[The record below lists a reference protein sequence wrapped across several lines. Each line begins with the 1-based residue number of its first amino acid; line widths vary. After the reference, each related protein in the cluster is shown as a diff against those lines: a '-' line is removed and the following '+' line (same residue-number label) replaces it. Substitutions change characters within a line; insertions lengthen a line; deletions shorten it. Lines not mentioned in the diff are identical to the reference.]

1 MKKITAIILAC
12 LTLIFTVTAGAAKVS
27 KGDVNRDGT
36 VDNKDVVVLFRHVSG
51 VIYDVFDPEAA
62 NMNDDNA
69 VNNKDVTLLFRY
81 ISSPHEPTD
90 KPVVIGMS
98 YVDGRY
104 LVYGSAE
111 PFSVIRSVDAYG
123 GEAENV
129 CNNKYFYVEVSAS
142 EGDKLSFYATAPGK
156 LESQKTSVTV
166 TASAYSSN
174 IFVGKNSRIFY
185 LPTRSFL
192 EGCEADTNSLAA
204 IKSYISGKTIKEIQ
218 KVTGKKTKLIYA
230 IIPDPATAY
239 YDEQNFEIEEP
250 VNSAMRSFVKEID
263 GCHEDVYALDLF
275 SVMREHKDERIYF
288 STDTHYTELGAYY
301 VYMDLMKRVSKDHP
315 DTVVKTLENE
325 DYNVEYIDVPGGDMC
340 GMAGISMNEVV
351 PFFVANFTD
360 TGSYYIS
367 KRNDGI
373 KSAGFGPTGWQRDSE
388 LSNSA
393 NPTAYFIGD
402 SYGCY
407 ILPFIGANFSKVWTN
422 EKVLWNYPLDKSI
435 LEENKPDY
443 VIFLVCQRNVGTDFL
458 NNLIATFS
466 MSVNEF

>member
-12 LTLIFTVTAGAAKVS
+12 LTLILTVTAGAANETKT
-27 KGDVNRDGT
+27 GDVNRDGT
-36 VDNKDVVVLFRHVSG
+36 TDNKDVVVLFRYVSG
-51 VIYDVFDPEAA
+51 VIYDVFDQTAA
-62 NMNDDNA
+62 DMNNDKA

-81 ISSPHEPTD
+81 ISAPHEPTD

-111 PFSVIRSVDAYG
+111 PFSVIHSVDAYG

-156 LESQKTSVTV
+156 LESKKTSVTV

-218 KVTGKKTKLIYA
+218 KATGKKTKLIYA

-239 YDEQNFEIEEP
+239 YDEQNFEMGEP

-275 SVMREHKDERIYF
+275 SVMR
-288 STDTHYTELGAYY
+288 A
-301 VYMDLMKRVSKDHP
+301 
-315 DTVVKTLENE
+315 
-325 DYNVEYIDVPGGDMC
+325 
-340 GMAGISMNEVV
+340 
-351 PFFVANFTD
+351 
-360 TGSYYIS
+360 
-367 KRNDGI
+367 
-373 KSAGFGPTGWQRDSE
+373 
-388 LSNSA
+388 
-393 NPTAYFIGD
+393 
-402 SYGCY
+402 
-407 ILPFIGANFSKVWTN
+407 
-422 EKVLWNYPLDKSI
+422 
-435 LEENKPDY
+435 
-443 VIFLVCQRNVGTDFL
+443 
-458 NNLIATFS
+458 
-466 MSVNEF
+466 